1 MSAGRQAFHTL
12 SAANRP
18 DELHGSPTTPW
29 TEESGLLEE
38 APHADANIVKQTP
51 SRAVSL
57 QLVGGIP
64 S

>member
-1 MSAGRQAFHTL
+1 VSAGRQAFHTL

-18 DELHGSPTTPW
+18 DELHGSPTAPW
-29 TEESGLLEE
+29 TEESVVLEE
-38 APHADANIVKQTP
+38 APHADANIAKQTP
-51 SRAVSL
+51 NSAVSL